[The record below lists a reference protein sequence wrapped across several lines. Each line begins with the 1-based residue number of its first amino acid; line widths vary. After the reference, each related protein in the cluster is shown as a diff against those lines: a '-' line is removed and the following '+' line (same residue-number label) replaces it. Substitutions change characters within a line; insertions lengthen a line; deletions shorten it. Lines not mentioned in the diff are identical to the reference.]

1 MTFPSCSGR
10 FGVAGILCAFFL
22 LAGCGGSGGS
32 SGSAGGSTNL
42 PDDRTSPD
50 PTSLGGTAVKGIVRN
65 ASVKVFSV
73 EGGIVSD
80 ASIAEGSTDAAGD
93 FDLDLPEGT
102 AGLFLLEVVGDDDA
116 EMRCDVP
123 GGCGNRSEFGD
134 FVAVGDDFRLRNI
147 VELDAGE
154 ALDTDVSVFSELAV
168 SDLVSS
174 GADLTPETVSGAKT
188 RVMDG
193 FGLEGSLDT
202 LRIPDLAAENFDQ
215 QTDAA
220 QVAGLLSAAL
230 LGVALDESPEAFQ
243 TGLTTISEQ
252 WSGQG
257 GALVVNDTDAD
268 HLAISLLD
276 VLERASLALE
286 DSAGSL
292 PEQLTTVVTARVSEA
307 RQKPVG
313 ETTGGDTDGEV
324 VAESEL
330 PRVKRFVGNLRTA
343 ITTFSDPAF
352 GADLADRLRQVGDE
366 LAVEASDAGRVTLR
380 VYDAVAIALQN
391 FRADPSLTEQT
402 IDTISVG
409 GLAQTEDGV
418 SFEVDQ
424 TVEAFEVQLSGTIEE
439 TLTETVKRLDTID
452 AETNAIELR
461 SELELSG
468 RVTGQLRG
476 ETASVTISSGS
487 LSISAVQVDS
497 SSPLLSS
504 TDFFD
509 DLQDGGTVEI
519 DGQQQQL
526 ATLLDGV
533 VFDDSESIELVEA
546 SASLEVAIEQVASAA
561 ATEPAAFEG
570 MLSVTAS
577 DSAAEEI
584 ERRVF
589 SRTCPEDATTTITTT
604 GCFVY
609 TSGTSERLGSLDLEL
624 SGALETDSATR
635 YDLSLSTTA
644 SPSGDAPSIQL
655 MQSRESVS
663 LLDGAAL
670 FNLVSTGSP
679 SGSLTVFDS
688 EESAAAGET
697 ETDFV
702 MIGASTLILSGPVV
716 GLGENTRIEASG
728 SREAFDSLQASA
740 SLSFGD
746 VRIDLDAPTIP
757 FDPETGEAT
766 VLPLTI
772 VDRQGVTMTLE
783 LDLEASATDDLVL
796 VDPGRIA
803 LNRDAG
809 EPGQATVERRDGVL
823 VVVYEDES
831 FETLF

>member
-123 GGCGNRSEFGD
+123 GGCGNSREFGD

-292 PEQLTTVVTARVSEA
+292 PEQLTTVVTARVSE
-307 RQKPVG
+307 
-313 ETTGGDTDGEV
+313 E
-324 VAESEL
+324 
-330 PRVKRFVGNLRTA
+330 
-343 ITTFSDPAF
+343 I
-352 GADLADRLRQVGDE
+352 
-366 LAVEASDAGRVTLR
+366 GRAHV
-380 VYDAVAIALQN
+380 
-391 FRADPSLTEQT
+391 
-402 IDTISVG
+402 
-409 GLAQTEDGV
+409 
-418 SFEVDQ
+418 
-424 TVEAFEVQLSGTIEE
+424 
-439 TLTETVKRLDTID
+439 
-452 AETNAIELR
+452 
-461 SELELSG
+461 
-468 RVTGQLRG
+468 
-476 ETASVTISSGS
+476 
-487 LSISAVQVDS
+487 
-497 SSPLLSS
+497 
-504 TDFFD
+504 
-509 DLQDGGTVEI
+509 
-519 DGQQQQL
+519 
-526 ATLLDGV
+526 
-533 VFDDSESIELVEA
+533 
-546 SASLEVAIEQVASAA
+546 
-561 ATEPAAFEG
+561 
-570 MLSVTAS
+570 
-577 DSAAEEI
+577 
-584 ERRVF
+584 
-589 SRTCPEDATTTITTT
+589 
-604 GCFVY
+604 
-609 TSGTSERLGSLDLEL
+609 
-624 SGALETDSATR
+624 
-635 YDLSLSTTA
+635 
-644 SPSGDAPSIQL
+644 
-655 MQSRESVS
+655 
-663 LLDGAAL
+663 
-670 FNLVSTGSP
+670 
-679 SGSLTVFDS
+679 
-688 EESAAAGET
+688 
-697 ETDFV
+697 
-702 MIGASTLILSGPVV
+702 
-716 GLGENTRIEASG
+716 
-728 SREAFDSLQASA
+728 
-740 SLSFGD
+740 
-746 VRIDLDAPTIP
+746 
-757 FDPETGEAT
+757 
-766 VLPLTI
+766 
-772 VDRQGVTMTLE
+772 
-783 LDLEASATDDLVL
+783 
-796 VDPGRIA
+796 
-803 LNRDAG
+803 
-809 EPGQATVERRDGVL
+809 
-823 VVVYEDES
+823 
-831 FETLF
+831 